1 MTSCPLTPHPRS
13 PRFRSA
19 VEVVE
24 GLVRLAQ
31 SVLEGP
37 RVMLVPLDLPGLRA
51 MLGNVDLPDQ
61 KVLEA
66 FRVLLDL
73 LAVELEEPRYLAP
86 KDLGVLLALL
96 DLKVTM
102 VFRVLLDP
110 LVPPEQ
116 MGNPDPRAISVP
128 LALRDHR
135 VLLDLL
141 ENVVPPVRMRSLLN
155 LATTSPRKRLH
166 GHTARRP
173 MSKTHYDRP
182 TRSRT
187 VLGTTLR

>member
-1 MTSCPLTPHPRS
+1 M
-13 PRFRSA
+13 A
-19 VEVVE
+19 E
-24 GLVRLAQ
+24 GLVLLAQ
-31 SVLEGP
+31 SALEDP

-51 MLGNVDLPDQ
+51 MRGSVDLPDQ
-61 KVLEA
+61 KALEV
-66 FRVLLDL
+66 FKVPLDL

-102 VFRVLLDP
+102 VFRVLPDL

-116 MGNPDPRAISVP
+116 MVNQDPRAIMVQLDP
-128 LALRDHR
+128 LAP
-135 VLLDLL
+135 LDLRAL
-141 ENVVPPVRMRSLLN
+141 PDQLAQQANVVRPVRMQSPLSST
-155 LATTSPRKRLH
+155 TTSPRLRLLRLM
-166 GHTARRP
+166 ARRL
-173 MSKTHYDRP
+173 MSRTHSDRP